1 MQESRDGKSIRGL
14 RAYEPEDNCPSR
26 AKGRVDSC
34 KHGKETTMKGK
45 FRLALAAGGLGL
57 WLAAASAVA
66 AQPAPVP
73 PQPDAVPSPSPV
85 AECNTLWYS
94 CPAGDPLFNPPTTPP
109 YEVPVGMGG

>member
-1 MQESRDGKSIRGL
+1 
-14 RAYEPEDNCPSR
+14 
-26 AKGRVDSC
+26 
-34 KHGKETTMKGK
+34 MKRK
-45 FRLALAAGGLGL
+45 YRIALAAGGLGL
-57 WLAAASAVA
+57 WLAAASAVG